1 MPKPQPT
8 SDHPGWGTAS
18 ALAALGLAALLAAC
32 ATVPPAGTAVQS
44 RPASQVPAPLGGP
57 SAAGAV
63 PARPMPPPPVPAP
76 AATVEPPAPTEAA
89 PLAARFADPPVR
101 YATPAFASGRQA
113 FTSDAE
119 MQSLLRE
126 LVRDATQPPTR
137 LQLITA
143 GMSQNGQPIEALL
156 LTRLGD
162 ATSAGL
168 RSAARPTVMLIG
180 QQHGDEPAGGEALLV
195 LARQLAQGPL
205 APLLD
210 RINVLILPRANPD
223 GAQAGRRA
231 TASGL
236 DANRDHLLLR
246 TPEAQAIAALMRD
259 YEPMVV
265 ADAHEY
271 PAAGLYL
278 DKFGAVARADVLLQF
293 ATAGNVHEFVTR
305 AAEEWFRQ
313 PLLASLQREGL
324 SSDWYHTLS
333 AAADDRRVAMGGT
346 RPDMGRNVS
355 GLRHAVSLLI
365 ESRGVGLGR
374 AHFARRV
381 HTQVVAMTS
390 VLQSAAARAD
400 DLVKLRHFVDGEVS
414 RLACQG
420 EIVVE
425 AAATPSEYQLR
436 LLDPQ
441 TGADKSVSVAW
452 DSSLQLQ
459 VLKSRTRPC
468 GYWLAATER
477 EAMLH
482 LRALGLAVQRIDA
495 NGVVRGETYRETS
508 RATVPASE
516 GAAGLADGG
525 GVALVQVEAVP
536 ALIDVSPGSWYV
548 PLDQPLAHLAVA
560 ALEPDTPSSF
570 LASGLVSQVGGVAR
584 VLARPAVKASA
595 VP

>member
-1 MPKPQPT
+1 MPQPT
-8 SDHPGWGTAS
+8 LRRPGWGFAPVPW
-18 ALAALGLAALLAAC
+18 ALAAAALLAAC
-32 ATVPPAGTAVQS
+32 ASPPPAGTAVQS

-57 SAAGAV
+57 SPAGPVSAPPAQPAAP
-63 PARPMPPPPVPAP
+63 PATAP
-76 AATVEPPAPTEAA
+76 AAAIEVPASTEAPA
-89 PLAARFADPPVR
+89 LAARFPDPPVR
-101 YATPAFASGRQA
+101 YATPAFAAGRQA
-113 FTSDAE
+113 FTSSAE
-119 MQSLLRE
+119 MQSMLRE
-126 LVRDATQPPTR
+126 LARETPPPTR
-137 LQLITA
+137 VQLLSP
-143 GMSQNGQPIEALL
+143 GLSQSGQPIEALL

-162 ATSAGL
+162 AASAAL
-168 RSAARPTVMLIG
+168 RSTARPTVMLIG
-180 QQHGDEPAGGEALLV
+180 QQHGDEPAGSEALLV

-210 RINVLILPRANPD
+210 RLNVLIVPRANPD

-246 TPEAQAIAALMRD
+246 TPEAQAMAALMRD

-278 DKFGAVARADVLLQF
+278 DKFGAVARADVLLQY

-333 AAADDRRVAMGGT
+333 GAADDRRVAMGGT

-400 DLVKLRHFVDGEVS
+400 DLVKLRRFVDSEVS

-420 EIVVE
+420 EVVVE
-425 AAATPSEYQLR
+425 AAATPSEYPLR
-436 LLDPQ
+436 LLDPL

-459 VLKSRTRPC
+459 VLKSRARPC
-468 GYWLAATER
+468 GYWLAAGER
-477 EAMLH
+477 EAMLR
-482 LRALGLAVQRIDA
+482 LRALGLSVQRVDA

-508 RATVPASE
+508 RATVPASD
-516 GAAGLADGG
+516 GPPGMADAG
-525 GVALVQVEAVP
+525 GVLLVQVEAVP
-536 ALIDVSPGSWYV
+536 ALVDVSPGSWYV
-548 PLDQPLAHLAVA
+548 PLDQPLAYLAVA
-560 ALEPDTPSSF
+560 ALEPDTPSSYV
-570 LASGLVSQVGGVAR
+570 AGGVVSRVDNVAR
-584 VLARPAVKASA
+584 ILARPAFKASA

>member
-1 MPKPQPT
+1 M
-8 SDHPGWGTAS
+8 
-18 ALAALGLAALLAAC
+18 AALLAATLLAAC
-32 ATVPPAGTAVQS
+32 ASPPPAGTAVQS

-57 SAAGAV
+57 GPAGPWPTRPAETTPPSAA
-63 PARPMPPPPVPAP
+63 
-76 AATVEPPAPTEAA
+76 AAASEPQASSESVA
-89 PLAARFADPPVR
+89 LAARFPEPPVR
-101 YATPAFASGRQA
+101 YATPAFASGRMA
-113 FTSDAE
+113 FTSNAE
-119 MQSLLRE
+119 MQSMLRE
-126 LVRDATQPPTR
+126 FAREAPLPTR
-137 LQLITA
+137 AQLLSP
-143 GMSQNGQPIEALL
+143 GRSQSGQPIEALL

-162 ATSAGL
+162 AASAAL
-168 RSAARPTVMLIG
+168 RGTARPTVMLIG
-180 QQHGDEPAGGEALLV
+180 QQHGDEPAGSEALLV
-195 LARQLAQGPL
+195 LARQLAHGPL

-210 RINVLILPRANPD
+210 RINVLIVPRANPD

-278 DKFGAVARADVLLQF
+278 DKFGAVARADVLLQY

-313 PLLASLQREGL
+313 PLLSGLQREGL
-324 SSDWYHTLS
+324 SAEWYHTLS
-333 AAADDRRVAMGGT
+333 ADDRRVAMGGT

-381 HTQVVAMTS
+381 HTQVVAMTN

-400 DLVKLRHFVDGEVS
+400 DLVKLRRFVDGEVS

-420 EIVVE
+420 EVVVE
-425 AAATPSEYQLR
+425 AAATPSEYLLR

-441 TGADKSVSVAW
+441 TGADKPVSVAW

-459 VLKSRTRPC
+459 VLKSRARPC
-468 GYWLAATER
+468 GYWLAASER
-477 EAMLH
+477 EAMLR
-482 LRALGLAVQRIDA
+482 LRGLGVSVQRVEA

-508 RATVPASE
+508 RATVPVSE
-516 GAAGLADGG
+516 GTRGLADGG
-525 GVALVQVEAVP
+525 GVVLVQVEAVP
-536 ALIDVSPGSWYV
+536 ALVDVTPGSWFV
-548 PLDQPLAHLAVA
+548 PLDQPLAYLVVA
-560 ALEPDTPSSF
+560 ALEPDTPSSYVAGGV
-570 LASGLVSQVGGVAR
+570 LSRVDGVAR
-584 VLARPAVKASA
+584 VLARPAFKLSA

>member
-1 MPKPQPT
+1 MV
-8 SDHPGWGTAS
+8 AL
-18 ALAALGLAALLAAC
+18 LAATLLAAC
-32 ATVPPAGTAVQS
+32 ASPPPAGTAVQS

-57 SAAGAV
+57 APTGPLPV
-63 PARPMPPPPVPAP
+63 RPAETTPPP
-76 AATVEPPAPTEAA
+76 AAVAASEPPASTESAA
-89 PLAARFADPPVR
+89 LAARFPEPRVR

-113 FTSDAE
+113 FTSNAE
-119 MQSLLRE
+119 MQSMLRE
-126 LVRDATQPPTR
+126 LAREAPLPTR
-137 LQLITA
+137 AQLLSP
-143 GMSQNGQPIEALL
+143 GNSQSGQPIEALL

-162 ATSAGL
+162 AAGAAL
-168 RSAARPTVMLIG
+168 RSTTRPTVMLIG
-180 QQHGDEPAGGEALLV
+180 QQHGDEPAGSEALLL
-195 LARQLAQGPL
+195 LARQLARGPL
-205 APLLD
+205 VPLLD
-210 RINVLILPRANPD
+210 RINVLIVPRANPD

-278 DKFGAVARADVLLQF
+278 DKFGAVARADVLLQY

-305 AAEEWFRQ
+305 AAEEWFRL
-313 PLLASLQREGL
+313 PLLDSLQREGL

-333 AAADDRRVAMGGT
+333 ADDRRVAMGGT

-390 VLQSAAARAD
+390 VLQNAAARAD
-400 DLVKLRHFVDGEVS
+400 DLVKLRRFVDGEVS

-420 EIVVE
+420 EVVVE
-425 AAATPSEYQLR
+425 AAATPSEYLLR

-441 TGADKSVSVAW
+441 TGADKPVSVAW

-459 VLKSRTRPC
+459 VLKSRSRPC
-468 GYWLAATER
+468 GYWLAAAER
-477 EAMLH
+477 EAMLR
-482 LRALGLAVQRIDA
+482 LRGLGLSVQRIEA
-495 NGVVRGETYRETS
+495 NGVVRGEAYRETS
-508 RATVPASE
+508 RATVPVSE
-516 GAAGLADGG
+516 GPPGLADGG
-525 GVALVQVEAVP
+525 GVVLVQVEAVP
-536 ALIDVSPGSWYV
+536 ALVDVAPGSWYV

-560 ALEPDTPSSF
+560 ALEPDTLSSY
-570 LASGLVSQVGGVAR
+570 LAGGVLSRVGGVAR
-584 VLARPAVKASA
+584 VLARPAFKLSA

>member
-1 MPKPQPT
+1 MPQPT

-18 ALAALGLAALLAAC
+18 ALAALSLTALLAAC
-32 ATVPPAGTAVQS
+32 ATVPPASTAVQS

-63 PARPMPPPPVPAP
+63 PSRPVAPPPAPVPA
-76 AATVEPPAPTEAA
+76 AALEPPAPTEAA

-113 FTSDAE
+113 FTSNAE
-119 MQSLLRE
+119 MQSMLRE
-126 LVRDATQPPTR
+126 LMRDAAQPPSR
-137 LQLITA
+137 VQLLSPGT
-143 GMSQNGQPIEALL
+143 SQSGQPIEALL

-162 ATSAGL
+162 TASAAL

-180 QQHGDEPAGGEALLV
+180 QQHGDEPAGSEALLV

-210 RINVLILPRANPD
+210 HINVLILPRANPD

-278 DKFGAVARADVLLQF
+278 DKFGAVARADVLLQY

-333 AAADDRRVAMGGT
+333 AAPDDRRVAMGGT
-346 RPDMGRNVS
+346 RPDLGRNVS

-381 HTQVVAMTS
+381 HSQVVAMTS

-400 DLVKLRHFVDGEVS
+400 DLVKLRRFVDSEAS

-420 EIVVE
+420 EVVVE
-425 AAATPSEYQLR
+425 AAATPSEYTLR

-441 TGADKSVSVAW
+441 TGADKTVSVAW
-452 DSSLQLQ
+452 DSALQLQ
-459 VLKSRTRPC
+459 VLKARARPC
-468 GYWLAATER
+468 GYWLAPGER
-477 EAMLH
+477 ETMLR
-482 LRALGLAVQRIDA
+482 LRALGLAVQRVDA

-508 RATVPASE
+508 RATVSGTE
-516 GAAGLADGG
+516 GPPGPADGG
-525 GVALVQVEAVP
+525 GVLLVQVEAVP
-536 ALIDVSPGSWYV
+536 ALVDVSPGSWYV
-548 PLDQPLAHLAVA
+548 PLDQPLADLAVA
-560 ALEPDTPSSF
+560 ALEPDTPSSY
-570 LASGLVSQVGGVAR
+570 LANGVVSRVGGVAR
-584 VLARPAVKASA
+584 VLARPAFRSSP